1 MLNINDYQP
10 YTLYS
15 SNDDGAPALTH
26 EAHSVQLILKACLV
40 EGYGDKRPAGWDMPE
55 DDINGKGWR
64 SFRPRGI
71 NDTGCTYRISDDS
84 ASAFVLEAIHKDN
97 PAPFATRRV
106 SKNMYNLH
114 RANPGW
120 LVIANDESCWLL
132 IQTDAGNAY
141 YAAIYMGNRYSTAAP
156 YRAGCIFVGE
166 EAYYSGNY
174 SIYEMPL
181 KDADGNSSRALR
193 RRRRAHLLPAAICQ
207 RHRQQRQHLFARPD
221 DGTGQTHRPA
231 SQPRLHRH
239 PAPGGRHHQRH
250 HRLGRL

>member
-1 MLNINDYQP
+1 M
-10 YTLYS
+10 
-15 SNDDGAPALTH
+15 
-26 EAHSVQLILKACLV
+26 QLILKACLV

-193 RRRRAHLLPAAICQ
+193 
-207 RHRQQRQHLFARPD
+207 LFANSNGYAVGAERIYYPQPFVNNTD
-221 DGTGQTHRPA
+221 NSVSIFLPGLMTGPGKLTAPPA
-231 SQPRLHRH
+231 NPGYIATPH
-239 PAPGGRHHQRH
+239 PAGDIINVITAWGGFNESAWA
-250 HRLGRL
+250 LGRTL